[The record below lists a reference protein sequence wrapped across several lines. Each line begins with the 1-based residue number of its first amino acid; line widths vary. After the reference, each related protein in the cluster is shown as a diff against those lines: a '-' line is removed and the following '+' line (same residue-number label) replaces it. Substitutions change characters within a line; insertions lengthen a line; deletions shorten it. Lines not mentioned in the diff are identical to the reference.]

1 MILCIRRRLAGD
13 VIADPVRLELDR
25 LGSFSKVTINPGK
38 FVYPACKGSVFAYEL
53 LNPTDDTIQFVDEI
67 RVITMLPKRGHKSS
81 IIPDGAVHFSTET
94 FEDS

>member
-38 FVYPACKGSVFAYEL
+38 FVYLASKGSVFAYEL
-53 LNPTDDTIQFVDEI
+53 LNLTHHSIEFLDEI
-67 RVITMLPKRGHKSS
+67 
-81 IIPDGAVHFSTET
+81 
-94 FEDS
+94 